1 MSKKRDRRK
10 LFPPRKASM
19 YPRPTFDY
27 STKIACRVRALFAAE
42 RVSRS
47 PRKIRYWGSL
57 SVRAS
62 SYTDGTRRRGIT
74 TMKGEKELVDT
85 ATASRTSKSRPVLIL
100 REVISFLSLGS
111 LYHPTSFF
119 LSPRPFI
126 PPLFHRW
133 LSVRWAKIGSTI
145 TREFAVWLDRSFSRG
160 SCLSSGYKRVSPV
173 TNVVVPT
180 TIPFTSE
187 LFSSCRCAMNRKL
200 AMSLVK
206 LSILYALS
214 YRV

>member
-1 MSKKRDRRK
+1 MHGRWVQRFCQHDETMSKKRDRRK

-74 TMKGEKELVDT
+74 DDERREGTGRHGDCLANVEK
-85 ATASRTSKSRPVLIL
+85 
-100 REVISFLSLGS
+100 
-111 LYHPTSFF
+111 
-119 LSPRPFI
+119 SPCPDFTRGN
-126 PPLFHRW
+126 LFP
-133 LSVRWAKIGSTI
+133 
-145 TREFAVWLDRSFSRG
+145 FSRFAFPPY
-160 SCLSSGYKRVSPV
+160 LLL
-173 TNVVVPT
+173 
-180 TIPFTSE
+180 PFPSA
-187 LFSSCRCAMNRKL
+187 LHPPFSTVGCR
-200 AMSLVK
+200 
-206 LSILYALS
+206 
-214 YRV
+214 